1 MRKIATFIFTV
12 AALAAAGVWANAADG
27 TVKGSVAYEGMTV
40 EFKHVYMITG
50 PDVFD
55 PKATVRTLLFTDAD
69 IGDKVKA
76 CDSVFCATGL
86 VLNGMTVDFGSRP
99 RLNYWVSANN
109 QLLQISG
116 TAIIADAFKSTA
128 DTADHLA
135 GTLIIDDSEVK
146 GPKAEAT
153 FDVTLTKAF
162 KAHH

>member
-1 MRKIATFIFTV
+1 MRTITIFV
-12 AALAAAGVWANAADG
+12 FAFAALAAAVVRADAGDG
-27 TVKGSVAYEGMTV
+27 TVTGGVAYEGKTV

-55 PKATVRTLLFTDAD
+55 PNVTVRTLLFTDAD
-69 IGDKVKA
+69 IGGKVKA
-76 CDSVFCATGL
+76 CDSVFCAAGL

-99 RLNYWVSANN
+99 RLNYWVGVNN
-109 QLLQISG
+109 QLLQIGG
-116 TAIIADAFKSTA
+116 TAITADAFKSTA
-128 DTADHLA
+128 DTADHMA
-135 GTLIIDDSEVK
+135 GTLMIDDSEVK

>member
-1 MRKIATFIFTV
+1 MRNIAIFVFAV
-12 AALAAAGVWANAADG
+12 AAFAAAGMLAHAAEG

-55 PKATVRTLLFTDAD
+55 PKVTVRTLLFTDAD

-99 RLNYWVSANN
+99 RFNYWVGVNN
-109 QLLQISG
+109 QLLQIGG
-116 TAIIADAFKSTA
+116 TAITADAFKSTA

-153 FDVTLTKAF
+153 FGVTLTKAF
-162 KAHH
+162 TAHH

>member
-1 MRKIATFIFTV
+1 MRNIAIFVFAV
-12 AALAAAGVWANAADG
+12 AASAAAGMLAHAAEG

-40 EFKHVYMITG
+40 DFKHVYMITG

-76 CDSVFCATGL
+76 CESVFCATGL

-99 RLNYWVSANN
+99 RFNYWVGVNN
-109 QLLQISG
+109 QLLQIGG
-116 TAIIADAFKSTA
+116 TAITADAFKSTA

-135 GTLIIDDSEVK
+135 GTLIVDDSEVK

-162 KAHH
+162 TAHH